1 MAEDSAQEKTEQPT
15 PRRITKA
22 REDGQIPRSQE
33 LGAAIIVLAGAA
45 VLATF
50 GGPMLGA
57 HAAETL
63 HQAAGWLAAEPLTAT
78 GAATMV
84 QEMAGATLLVLMPVL
99 LMVAAPAVL
108 AAAIQARGV
117 IAMKPVTPQLD
128 RINPV
133 KGFGRI
139 FSADSLVTLLKA
151 AVKLVVLGVLTWLA
165 LAGSWDAV
173 LALTGADA
181 VTVTEAVGDSTRHL
195 LLYTGL
201 AFLALAG
208 ADYGWQ
214 VLQHQK
220 KLRMTR
226 QEIVQEHRENE
237 GDPLIKSRIKSLA
250 QSMARKRMLGEVKTA
265 DVVVVNPTSIA
276 VALRYDGDTGSAPV
290 IVAMGQ
296 RRLAD
301 QIRAIAGK
309 HGVPIM
315 RNIPV
320 ARALIST
327 GKVGHP
333 IPPALYAAVAEVLAF
348 IYRQRGR
355 LPGALAGRRVG

>member
-1 MAEDSAQEKTEQPT
+1 MAEESAQEKTEQPT
-15 PRRITKA
+15 PRRVTKA

-33 LGAAIIVLAGAA
+33 LGAAIIVLAGAG

-50 GGPMLGA
+50 GGTMLGG
-57 HAAETL
+57 HASKTL

-78 GAATMV
+78 GAATLV
-84 QEMAGATLLVLMPVL
+84 QDITVATLIVLMPVL
-99 LMVAAPAVL
+99 AMVVAPSVF
-108 AAAIQARGV
+108 AAAIQAQGV
-117 IAMKPVTPQLD
+117 MAIKPITPQLD

-139 FSADSLVTLLKA
+139 FSPDSLVTLVKA
-151 AVKLVVLGVLTWLA
+151 IVKLTVLGLLTWLA
-165 LAGSWDAV
+165 ISGSWDAI
-173 LALTGADA
+173 LTLTGADA
-181 VTVTEAVGDSTRHL
+181 AAVADAVGDSSRHL

-201 AFLALAG
+201 AFLGIAG

-226 QEIVQEHRENE
+226 QEIVQEHREME
-237 GDPLIKSRIKSLA
+237 GDPLLKSRMKSLA
-250 QSMARKRMLGEVKTA
+250 QSMARKRMLSDVKTA

-276 VALRYDGDTGSAPV
+276 VAIKYDGDASSAPI

-301 QIRAIAGK
+301 QIRALAGK

-327 GKVGHP
+327 GKIGQP
-333 IPPALYAAVAEVLAF
+333 IPAALYAAVAEVLAF
-348 IYRQRGR
+348 IYRQRGK
-355 LPGALAGRRVG
+355 LPGSLADRRNG